1 MTATQLSPAD
11 LGSVPTSLERRSPF
25 AWAVRDSR
33 TVTMRNLISITRQPQ
48 LIVFSTIQPI
58 IFVLMFTYVFGGA
71 IHIPG
76 PYPYV
81 DYLMPGI
88 FCQTV
93 VFGSINTGIG
103 LSDDLQKGLIER
115 FRSLPMARSA
125 VLAGRTLADLV
136 RNVFVV
142 LLMLI
147 VGFAVGFR
155 VHTNFLGLLAGIAV
169 LLFFAFSMTWIFA
182 IVGLS
187 APSPETAQAMSFPIL
202 APLVFASSAFVSTAT
217 MPGWLQV
224 FANHQPVTAAVN
236 ATRAL
241 MLGGPTATY
250 VWQSLAWSIGIVAVF
265 APLAI
270 RRYRRVA

>member
-1 MTATQLSPAD
+1 MQL
-11 LGSVPTSLERRSPF
+11 
-25 AWAVRDSR
+25 
-33 TVTMRNLISITRQPQ
+33 
-48 LIVFSTIQPI
+48 
-58 IFVLMFTYVFGGA
+58 
-71 IHIPG
+71 
-76 PYPYV
+76 PYV

-125 VLAGRTLADLV
+125 VLAGRTFADLV

-142 LLMLI
+142 ALMLI

-155 VHTNFLGLLAGIAV
+155 VQTNFFGLLAGIAV
-169 LLFFAFSMTWIFA
+169 LLLFAFSMTWIFA

-187 APSPETAQAMSFPIL
+187 AASPETAQAMSFPIL
-202 APLVFASSAFVSTAT
+202 APLVFASSAFVSTST

-250 VWQSLAWSIGIVAVF
+250 VWQSLAWSVGIVAVF
-265 APLAI
+265 APFAI

>member
-1 MTATQLSPAD
+1 MTATQISPTELSPVSA
-11 LGSVPTSLERRSPF
+11 GIEHRSAF
-25 AWAVRDSR
+25 SWGVRD
-33 TVTMRNLISITRQPQ
+33 TCTIAMRNLISITRQPQ
-48 LIVFSTIQPI
+48 LLVFSTIQPI

-71 IHIPG
+71 IHVPG
-76 PYPYV
+76 HSYV

-93 VFGSINTGIG
+93 VFGAIQTAIG

-115 FRSLPMARSA
+115 FRSLPMARAA
-125 VLAGRTLADLV
+125 VLAGRTTADLV
-136 RNVFVV
+136 RNVGVV
-142 LLMLI
+142 LLMLV
-147 VGFAVGFR
+147 VGYLVGFR
-155 VHTNFLGLLAGIAV
+155 VHTSVLGLIAGIAI
-169 LLFFAFSMTWIFA
+169 LLLFAFSMTWIFA

-202 APLVFASSAFVSTAT
+202 APLVFASSAFVSTST

-241 MLGGPTATY
+241 MLGGPTAHY
-250 VWQSLAWSIGIVAVF
+250 VWQSLAWSIGIVVVF
-265 APLAI
+265 APFAI

>member
-1 MTATQLSPAD
+1 MTATTIGTS
-11 LGSVPTSLERRSPF
+11 SLEVAPAPDGRRRAF
-25 AWAVRDSR
+25 NWAIRDSR
-33 TVTMRNLISITRQPQ
+33 TITWRNLVSLTRQPQ
-48 LIVFSTIQPI
+48 LIVFSTVQPV
-58 IFVLMFTYVFGGA
+58 IFVLLFTYVFGGA
-71 IHIPG
+71 IHIG
-76 PYPYV
+76 HTAYIE
-81 DYLMPGI
+81 YLMPGI

-93 VFGSINTGIG
+93 VFGAINTGIG

-125 VLAGRTLADLV
+125 VLAGRTVADLV

-147 VGFAVGFR
+147 VGYAVGFR
-155 VHTNFLGLLAGIAV
+155 VLTSVWGLLAGVAI
-169 LLFFAFSMTWIFA
+169 LLLFAFSMTWIFA

-187 APSPETAQAMSFPIL
+187 APSPETAQAMSFPVL
-202 APLVFASSAFVSTAT
+202 APLVFASSAFVSTST

-241 MLGGPTATY
+241 MIGGPARTD
-250 VWQSLAWSIGIVAVF
+250 VLQSLAWSIGIVAVF
-265 APLAI
+265 APMAV